1 MTPPSYA
8 SDPARR
14 FPVLYFLHDGR
25 GDESVFFGQGL
36 ADALEKDMREGRLPE
51 MLVVVPRGVGT
62 WFVDAQGG
70 VSRYATFLTG
80 TLVPFVDARYRTVA
94 SRGARLVAGI
104 SMGGYG
110 ALRWAFAEPALFC
123 AAGGLSPAIEQM
135 CWPAVQGD
143 ALLHPALAREARSA
157 ADPVKNVLRQNDLY
171 AMLLDDPLLAARV
184 PFLHVRCGTE
194 DKYRLAEIASFLD
207 RYLDAFRHSPF
218 RRPGNRSARLAVLET
233 SVSRIRAHAFDPP
246 FSAGGDAMSA
256 ASAPPG
262 AVAARSASSCSTS
275 TARCSRPGPPRA
287 RRSRPRSRTST
298 ARAGTSTATPSK
310 GASIPSS

>member
-1 MTPPSYA
+1 MSFRAQASTSRLEERLLVPALPEGVRVVVMTPPSYA
-8 SDPARR
+8 TDPARR

-70 VSRYATFLTG
+70 GSRYATFLTR

-135 CWPAVQGD
+135 CWPAVQAMPFFIRPSLEKAFG
-143 ALLHPALAREARSA
+143 

-171 AMLLDDPLLAARV
+171 AMLLDDPRLAARV

-194 DKYRLAEIASFLD
+194 DRYRLAEIASFLD
-207 RYLDAFRHSPF
+207 RYLEAFSIPHSV
-218 RRPGNRSARLAVLET
+218 VLET
-233 SVSRIRAHAFDPP
+233 GVHDWPYWRRVFPEFVRTLSTHLSPP
-246 FSAGGDAMSA
+246 E
-256 ASAPPG
+256 G
-262 AVAARSASSCSTS
+262 AR
-275 TARCSRPGPPRA
+275 
-287 RRSRPRSRTST
+287 
-298 ARAGTSTATPSK
+298 
-310 GASIPSS
+310 